1 MKKKESIVEA
11 LETVKSW
18 NPELRPCYGMTDYIE
33 EISATEK
40 VFPGMKS
47 IPF

>member
-1 MKKKESIVEA
+1 MEA
-11 LETVKSW
+11 LEIIKRW

>member
-1 MKKKESIVEA
+1 MKKKRKHCES
-11 LETVKSW
+11 SRDW
-18 NPELRPCYGMTDYIE
+18 NPELHPCYGITDYIE
-33 EISATEK
+33 EISVTEK